1 MGQALDS
8 TPSTGKKHNYKIS
21 LYNHRLLF
29 PGIER
34 QMPKALHDHPSYS
47 IGFVSLQ
54 GDVLAH
60 EFGVR
65 KTQTLELSQELS

>member
-1 MGQALDS
+1 
-8 TPSTGKKHNYKIS
+8 
-21 LYNHRLLF
+21 
-29 PGIER
+29 
-34 QMPKALHDHPSYS
+34 MPKALHDHPSYS

-65 KTQTLELSQELS
+65 KTQILESSQELS